1 MERHLGFSCVWA
13 LCGTVAASAAVVQTT
28 SLLLTRVQ
36 DGTLMIFR

>member
-1 MERHLGFSCVWA
+1 MG
-13 LCGTVAASAAVVQTT
+13 AAWRVEKSADGT